1 MLLQNKNA
9 IIYGGSGAIGSA
21 IAQAFLREG
30 ATVYLAARHLPK
42 LEAVAAGL
50 QAEKGRVHIAAL
62 DLTEEDA
69 VEKHAAAVAAEAG
82 SIDIACN
89 ATGTF
94 HIQGKLLHELT
105 LEEFEHPIQ
114 FGARTLFLTARATA
128 RHMKQKGRGVYLN
141 LSTPGSRLPMEGILG
156 FGAACALVEGFTRH
170 LAGELGPSGIRV
182 ICLRPDAIPEA
193 LEKGSHANEVF
204 KGAAEQAGLTPA
216 VMLAEHAKTGPLL
229 RRLPSLLEVGNT
241 AAFMASD
248 QAGAITGAIVNL
260 TCGSLVDQA

>member
-9 IIYGGSGAIGSA
+9 IVYGGSGAIGSA

-30 ATVYLAARHLPK
+30 ATVYLVARHLPK

-50 QAEKGRVHIAAL
+50 EAGKGKVHIAAL
-62 DLTEEDA
+62 DVTAEEA
-69 VEKHAAAVAAEAG
+69 VEKHAAAVAEAG
-82 SIDIACN
+82 SIDIVCN

-94 HIQGKLLHELT
+94 HIQGKPLHELT
-105 LEEFEHPIQ
+105 LEEFEHPVR

-128 RHMKQKGRGVYLN
+128 RYMKQNGGGVYLN

-156 FGAACALVEGFTRH
+156 FGAACAMVEGFTRH
-170 LAGELGPSGIRV
+170 LAGELGPFGIRV
-182 ICLRPDAIPEA
+182 ICLRPDAIPGA
-193 LEKGSHANEVF
+193 LEKGSHANDVF
-204 KGAAEQAGLTPA
+204 KGPAERAGSTPA
-216 VMLAEHAKTGPLL
+216 EMLAEHAKTGPLL
-229 RRLPSLLEVGNT
+229 RRLPSLEEVGNT
-241 AAFMASD
+241 AAFMASS